1 MPDEELSH
9 GLVRQEDVAED
20 LEVDVG
26 GLVDEGVPFRPRRRF
41 LIVSFLFDV
50 TVLVLNNCGFCNFN
64 LYIEMNR

>member
-26 GLVDEGVPFRPRRRF
+26 GLVDEGVPLGSRRRF
-41 LIVSFLFDV
+41 LIDSFLFDV
-50 TVLVLNNCGFCNFN
+50 TVLV
-64 LYIEMNR
+64 